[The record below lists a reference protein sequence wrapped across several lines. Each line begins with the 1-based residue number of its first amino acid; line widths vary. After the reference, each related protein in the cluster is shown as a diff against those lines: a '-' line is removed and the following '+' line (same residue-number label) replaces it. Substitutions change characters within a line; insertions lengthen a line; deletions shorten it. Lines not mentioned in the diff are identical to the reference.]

1 MEYSYSVVPIPTS
14 PLLQAHVDK
23 YASLRLL
30 ALRTNP
36 ECFFSTQ
43 DEEGRFS
50 REQWRGRIDTD
61 DRVTLIAVASR
72 LLADSSPESSSSSSF
87 ANTSVSLDS
96 LDGEAAEWVGLIT
109 VLTPEFLKERRDNIP
124 PKFQKY
130 AMCFGEPAN
139 VLVSMW
145 VHPEH
150 RRKGLGGRLISEAI
164 DWVKKR
170 TVTTKNFDVSNGRLG
185 GAVVLEVVKGNTG
198 AGMLYR
204 AMGFETIDSE
214 DASIWMGKRL
224 DNLPYL

>member
-1 MEYSYSVVPIPTS
+1 MRYSYSVVPIPTS

-36 ECFFSTQ
+36 ECFFSTH

-61 DRVTLIAVASR
+61 DRVTLIAVASKI
-72 LLADSSPESSSSSSF
+72 LADPS
-87 ANTSVSLDS
+87 
-96 LDGEAAEWVGLIT
+96 AEWVGLIT

-130 AMCFGEPAN
+130 AMWLGEPAN

-150 RRKGLGGRLISEAI
+150 RCKGLGGRLISEAI

-170 TVTTKNFDVSNGRLG
+170 TMTAKNFDVNNGRLEG
-185 GAVVLEVVKGNTG
+185 VVVLEVVKGNTG

-204 AMGFETIDSE
+204 AMGFENIDSE

>member
-61 DRVTLIAVASR
+61 DRVTLIA
-72 LLADSSPESSSSSSF
+72 SSSSSSF

-214 DASIWMGKRL
+214 DASIWMRKRL